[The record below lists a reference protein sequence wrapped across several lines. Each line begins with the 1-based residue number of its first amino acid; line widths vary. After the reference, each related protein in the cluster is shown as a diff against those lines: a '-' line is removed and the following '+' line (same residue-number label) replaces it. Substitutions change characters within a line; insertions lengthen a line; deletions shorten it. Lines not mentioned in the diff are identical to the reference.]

1 MRVRYSFSSRKTRTL
16 DRHNQH
22 RSAFPSIVKEM
33 VGKCEIILEVLDAR
47 FLQETRNLELENLV
61 KQSNK
66 SLIYILNKA
75 DLVEKE
81 KLKEKIESLNL
92 FPFVI
97 VSCKQR
103 RGISELRDRLKIESK
118 KYKDKFPKT
127 HIGVIGYPNTGKS
140 SVINTLIGRASA
152 KTAPSAGF
160 TKGIQ
165 KLKLSTDMYILDTP
179 GVIPESKYSMQ
190 DSIKMAEHTKI
201 SARNWESIKQPEFV
215 VHRIIQ
221 QYPGVLEKFY
231 NIKAEGNSE
240 LLIEELGKRK
250 NLVLSGNKIN
260 IDRTSRTI
268 LRDWQE
274 GKIKHD

>member
-22 RSAFPSIVKEM
+22 RNEFPAVVKEM
-33 VGKCEIILEVLDAR
+33 VEKCEIILEVLDAR
-47 FLQETRNLELENLV
+47 FLQETRNLEVETLV
-61 KQSNK
+61 KELNK
-66 SLIYILNKA
+66 SLIYVINKV
-75 DLVEKE
+75 DLVDKE

-140 SVINTLIGRASA
+140 SVINILIGRASA

-160 TKGIQ
+160 TRGIQ
-165 KLKLSTDMYILDTP
+165 KLKLTNNLYILDTP
-179 GVIPESKYSMQ
+179 GVIPDSKYSMQ
-190 DSIKMAEHTKI
+190 DSAKMADHTKI
-201 SARNWESIKQPEFV
+201 SARNWEAIKQPEFV
-215 VHRIIQ
+215 VHRIMQ
-221 QYPGVLEKFY
+221 QYPEVIEKFY
-231 NIKAEGNSE
+231 KIKAEGNSE
-240 LLIEELGKRK
+240 MLIDELGRRK
-250 NLVLSGNKIN
+250 KLLLSKNRIN
-260 IDRTSRTI
+260 TDRTSRII
-268 LRDWQE
+268 LKDWQE
-274 GKIKHD
+274 GKIPHE